1 MLIKYIAVAVILVN
15 SIFSEPVDVN
25 KYLPKEWRG
34 MVKNVKVHSDIG
46 MTIYDFLRRYNYH
59 YENHWISTEDGY
71 KLLLHRIPY
80 GQNQSVPDTKPRPV
94 VLIMHGL
101 GASSLNWIIKGPND
115 ALGLALADQGYD
127 VWLGNTRGNRY
138 SRNHE
143 RLNPDID
150 TTEFWDFS
158 FELTGRYDVAAKID
172 YILKQTG
179 QQKLFYIGHS
189 QGTSQF
195 FALTSLRPEYNDKV
209 ALMTA
214 LAPIAYLEHLSSPI
228 LRLAAD
234 NIALLQT
241 LVNIFNIHEFSQS
254 PLTNTL
260 VGLVCAKESPLKDIC
275 STYTF
280 LTSGFDHQEFDEGF
294 LPLYLSHVGVGMSIN
309 MLLHFGQEIKSHH
322 FRRYDYGREKN
333 LKIYHT
339 AAPPDFNLSAVTAPV
354 ALYYAKN
361 DFLSSVKDVE
371 RLISELP
378 NVNKTRLIENR
389 RWNHIDFIVANDV
402 HDVINKDIIAHLQTF
417 IDDGAL
423 DPTTSEPMS
432 STTERIKGSSDRII
446 SQSVYTLIMTVMLVL
461 YY

>member
-1 MLIKYIAVAVILVN
+1 MLIKHIAVVLILVN
-15 SIFSEPVDVN
+15 FVFSEPVDVY

-34 MVKNVKVHSDIG
+34 MLKNVKVHSDIG

-80 GQNQSVPDTKPRPV
+80 GQNQSVSDKKPRPV
-94 VLIMHGL
+94 VLLMHGL
-101 GASSLNWIIKGPND
+101 GSSSINWIIKGPND
-115 ALGLALADQGYD
+115 GLGLALADHGYD
-127 VWLGNTRGNRY
+127 VWLGNTRGNLW
-138 SRNHE
+138 SRNHK

-150 TTEFWDFS
+150 AEFWDFS

-172 YILKQTG
+172 YILKTTG
-179 QQKLFYIGHS
+179 QEKLFYIGHS

-228 LRLAAD
+228 LRLLAD
-234 NIALLQT
+234 NMSLLQT
-241 LVNIFNIHEFSQS
+241 LINLFNMHELSQS
-254 PLTNTL
+254 QLTNL
-260 VGLVCAKESPLKDIC
+260 LIGLVCAKESPLQEIC
-275 STYTF
+275 ATFTY
-280 LTSGFDHQEFDEGF
+280 LTSGFDRQQFDKSF

-309 MLLHFGQEIKSHH
+309 MLLHFGQEIESHH

-333 LKIYHT
+333 LKLYHT
-339 AAPPDFNLSAVTAPV
+339 AAPPDFNLSAIIAPV
-354 ALYYAKN
+354 ALYYAEN

-371 RLISELP
+371 KLKGKLP

-402 HDVINKDIIAHLQTF
+402 HDVINKDIIAHQQTF
-417 IDDGAL
+417 IDAGAL
-423 DPTTSEPMS
+423 TPSTGEPIS
-432 STTERIKGSSDRII
+432 STTERTKGSSERII
-446 SQSVYTLIMTVMLVL
+446 SQSIYTLFMTAMLVL